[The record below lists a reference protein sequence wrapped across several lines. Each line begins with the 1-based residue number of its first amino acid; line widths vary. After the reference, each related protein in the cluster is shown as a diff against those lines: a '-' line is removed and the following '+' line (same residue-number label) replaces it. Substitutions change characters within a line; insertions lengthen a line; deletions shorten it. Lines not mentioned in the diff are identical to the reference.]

1 MKRVVAAIVI
11 MAIMLGSGTGIL
23 LWLHH
28 GIYDLLDDIALAEQQ
43 VLEGDYETAF
53 TTLDQAREDW
63 REDEIYFSRLL
74 RHRELDT
81 VTVSLEALP
90 SYLQY
95 RDYASFFASTSQ
107 AKRMI
112 LHIWDSELPSWNNL
126 L

>member
-43 VLEGDYETAF
+43 VREGDYETAF
-53 TTLDQAREDW
+53 TTLEQAQENW

-112 LHIWDSELPSWNNL
+112 LHIWESELPSWNNL

>member
-28 GIYDLLDDIALAEQQ
+28 GISDLLDDIALEEQQ

-112 LHIWDSELPSWNNL
+112 LHIWESELPSWNNL

>member
-43 VLEGDYETAF
+43 VLEGDYEPAF

-112 LHIWDSELPSWNNL
+112 LHIWESELPSWNNL

>member
-23 LWLHH
+23 LWLHN

-112 LHIWDSELPSWNNL
+112 LHIWESELPSWNNL

>member
-1 MKRVVAAIVI
+1 MKRVIAAIVI
-11 MAIMLGSGTGIL
+11 MAIMLGGGTGIL

-28 GIYDLLDDIALAEQQ
+28 GVYDLLDDIALAEQQ

-112 LHIWDSELPSWNNL
+112 LHIWESELPSWNNL